1 MYDNT
6 QCSIL
11 VDGQMTEWFEVLVG
25 VRQGCILSPS
35 LFNLF
40 LEFVID
46 ELKTLREFHLSEDM
60 SADIRYADDT
70 TLISVI
76 FEKLK
81 LSTQELELACQK
93 WGLKINASK
102 CKILSPESQDT
113 IEING
118 EPVENVDQFVFLG
131 SVVPNTSDDVKRR
144 IALASSAFG
153 RLKDNVWRNRAISS
167 SLKMRLYASL
177 ILPIATYASETWALK
192 VEDERRLQVF
202 ENDCLRSIVGKTRV
216 DRCRLTDIRN
226 QLNLKKTI
234 IDVVQRKRL
243 NWYGHVVRR
252 NGDSNVYRAYKEE
265 FPGKRPLGRPPK
277 RWSDMVRKEMQTPLL
292 SLESNAKDRERWN
305 RDVNKKCAKI

>member
-1 MYDNT
+1 M
-6 QCSIL
+6 
-11 VDGQMTEWFEVLVG
+11 
-25 VRQGCILSPS
+25 
-35 LFNLF
+35 
-40 LEFVID
+40 D

-177 ILPIATYASETWALK
+177 ILPIAIYASETWALK

-202 ENDCLRSIVGKTRV
+202 ENDCLRSIAGKTRV
-216 DRCRLTDIRN
+216 DRCRLTDSRN

-234 IDVVQRKRL
+234 IDAVQRKRL

-277 RWSDMVRKEMQTPLL
+277 RWSDMVRKKM
-292 SLESNAKDRERWN
+292 
-305 RDVNKKCAKI
+305 